1 MHVNVRDILLQGVGY
16 NETFK
21 IADEHP
27 QLMNVRLTTGVDGEF
42 TINRLER
49 GLLLRGSASSEL
61 ELECHRCLRTFK
73 RPVHVR
79 FQQLFAETPED
90 DEQPIIE
97 GVIDL
102 APVIE
107 QEFLLSLPIKIL
119 HAPDCP
125 GLGPEAEEYT
135 NQRDRSLGQVARITK
150 RNP

>member
-1 MHVNVRDILLQGVGY
+1 MHVNVRDILFQGVGY
-16 NETFK
+16 NEAFK

-27 QLMNVRLTTGVDGEF
+27 QSTNVKLTKGVEGGF
-42 TINRLER
+42 TISRLER
-49 GLLLRGSASSEL
+49 GLLLRGNASSEL

-73 RPVHVR
+73 RPVRVR

-90 DEQPIIE
+90 DEQPI
-97 GVIDL
+97 VDRAIDL

-125 GLGPEAEEYT
+125 GLGPEAEKYT
-135 NQRDRSLGQVARITK
+135 NQRGHNLKQVARITK
-150 RNP
+150 RNL